1 MKIKKLTFGFV
12 AAGFFLTLSTISGF
26 MPVGTSTVVQ
36 GCDVKPMLCAA
47 PQNLTA
53 ANFPLQN
60 W

>member
-12 AAGFFLTLSTISGF
+12 AAGLFLTLSTIAEF
-26 MPVGTSTVVQ
+26 MPAGTSTVVQ
-36 GCDVKPMLCAA
+36 SCEAKPMQCAV
-47 PQNLTA
+47 PYNLTA